1 LPTPTADE
9 IDFYKMLGI
18 SYEASQADIKR
29 AYRQAMKRSHPDK
42 VAPERRPEA
51 EAQARILNDAYR
63 TLSNPAAKQKYD
75 NLLKAEK
82 LQDQIMSRYSGGLG
96 APGADQDIY
105 ARIKEAQRLKRTKQQ
120 RESDRQAT
128 SSLLLIFV
136 GFALIILLVLI
147 VGSIAG
153 SLVHRLS

>member
-1 LPTPTADE
+1 LPSPTADE

-18 SYEASQADIKR
+18 SYGASQADIKR

-42 VAPERRPEA
+42 VAPEQRTEA

-75 NLLKAEK
+75 DLLKAEK

-105 ARIKEAQRLKRTKQQ
+105 ARIKEAQRLERTRQQ

-128 SSLLLIFV
+128 SSLLLVFV
-136 GFALIILLVLI
+136 GFALIILLLLI

-153 SLVHRLS
+153 SLAHRLS